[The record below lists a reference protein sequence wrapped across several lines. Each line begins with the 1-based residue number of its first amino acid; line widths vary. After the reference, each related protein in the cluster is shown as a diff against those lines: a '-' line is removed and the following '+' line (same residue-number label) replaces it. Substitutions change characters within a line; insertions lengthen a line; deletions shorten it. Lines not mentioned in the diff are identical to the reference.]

1 MGGTFDLWQQT
12 FSLAAMAGAADAQR
26 GDPTTVANALAKIL
40 NDFYAEPA
48 TLAAIG
54 PWSTVWG
61 PAIFEHRPHD
71 WSLPANSIY
80 VAANADQSVFVVGI
94 AGTNPFSIYDWTQED
109 LDVEHT
115 ATWVS
120 AFPSLQP
127 YGVPSGVRGTPF
139 VSAATALGVN
149 DLLGLAVI
157 DGLPGAGQSL
167 LTFLQS
173 LPASTTGQ
181 ATLIF
186 CGHSLAGALSPTLAL
201 ALFNP
206 SGGKLDL
213 SSWQHVYVYPTAGPT
228 PGNESLRGFLASV
241 FPPVAASEPQLY
253 PYQVWNQNV
262 WNTIDVVP
270 HAWKLSR
277 LLEVPTLYPTSWLRV
292 PFALEAGVA
301 FAVYRSIRGA
311 EYQPPQGGEPAGPY
325 EELANQPLQG
335 TFHGSKKVSD
345 FKSFLEQAGYQHT
358 TAYDVLLGVT
368 SLLPM
373 TRNQAAYVPTV
384 RGLLTPPTSGIS
396 LISASEQAPELE
408 PDGQG

>member
-12 FSLAAMAGAADAQR
+12 FCLAAMAGAADLQR
-26 GDPTTVANALAKIL
+26 GDPPALAYALSKIL
-40 NDFYAEPA
+40 NEFYAEPA
-48 TLAAIG
+48 TQAALG

-61 PAIFEHRPHD
+61 PAIFERRPHP
-71 WSLPANSIY
+71 SSPPANSIY
-80 VAANADQSVFVVGI
+80 VAANADCSVYVVGI
-94 AGTNPFSIYDWTQED
+94 AGTNPLSIYDWTQED

-127 YGVPSGVRGTPF
+127 YGVPSGLRGTPF

-149 DLLGLAVI
+149 DLLGLVVV

-173 LPASTTGQ
+173 LPASTTGK

-228 PGNESLRGFLASV
+228 PGNEALRGFLASV

-253 PYQVWNQNV
+253 PYQVWNQDV

-277 LLEVPTLYPTSWLRV
+277 LHEIPKLYPASWKHV
-292 PFALEAGVA
+292 PLALEAGVA
-301 FAVYRSIRGA
+301 FAELRSIKGA
-311 EYQPPQGGEPAGPY
+311 EYRPPEGGGHAGPY

-335 TFHGSKKVSD
+335 TFHGSTKVSD
-345 FKSFLEQAGYQHT
+345 FLTFLEQAGYQHT

-384 RGLLTPPTSGIS
+384 RGLLTTRATDLAVPSAAELPP
-396 LISASEQAPELE
+396 QV
-408 PDGQG
+408 